1 MPTKKVVKKKISI
14 VRSFRLLD
22 FHIYD
27 ESNKKDS
34 DSGSDGETKKYSN
47 EDDNMFVIQ
56 MFGVDEKGKTC
67 CLYINDYQPF
77 FFVKINDDWS
87 QYMVNSMVGY
97 LKDTVAGRYK
107 NSLVSFKVV
116 EHSKLYGFSGGKKH
130 KFVKLTFK
138 NS

>member
-1 MPTKKVVKKKISI
+1 MPTKKVVKKKLSI

-34 DSGSDGETKKYSN
+34 DSGSDGETNKYSN

-87 QYMVNSMVGY
+87 QY
-97 LKDTVAGRYK
+97 L
-107 NSLVSFKVV
+107 SLI
-116 EHSKLYGFSGGKKH
+116 HI
-130 KFVKLTFK
+130 
-138 NS
+138 